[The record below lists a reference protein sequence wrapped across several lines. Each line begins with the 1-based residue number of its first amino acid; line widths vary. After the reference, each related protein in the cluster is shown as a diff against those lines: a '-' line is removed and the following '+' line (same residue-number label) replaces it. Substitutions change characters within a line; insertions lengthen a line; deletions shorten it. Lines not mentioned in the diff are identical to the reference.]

1 MVKHVLTP
9 IAALAVF
16 MATGVT
22 HLEAKRVKESAELFI
37 SFELLP
43 LDETSTASGSAEI
56 ELNRHKGDEETS
68 FDFSVEGLAEGS
80 YVVQAEAGEDVVDIT
95 EFVVEPAATDP
106 VTGEPVTD
114 DPSEEEAEI
123 ELPAGINPLE
133 IDAITV
139 VKVET
144 VAEQVVATVVLR
156 GEADA
161 SATYWMFNANVK
173 VTGPTVVAPVEE
185 SPTEEEPAAGPGKGK
200 GKGKKV
206 KGAKVK
212 KVHGHVVVHA
222 LIVGD
227 QEKKRKFLF
236 NAHGAPANTELTL
249 NIDGDPVQTVT
260 SSHNGKVM
268 IKSLDDAEVRVAGI
282 RLITVTDAEG
292 TVIMEA
298 QF

>member
-1 MVKHVLTP
+1 MLKHIITP
-9 IAALAVF
+9 VAALAIF
-16 MATGVT
+16 MASGITQV
-22 HLEAKRVKESAELFI
+22 EAKRVKESAELFI

-43 LDETSTASGSAEI
+43 TDETSTASGSAEI
-56 ELNRHKGDEETS
+56 EFTRDKGVEETT
-68 FDFSVEGLAEGS
+68 FDFTVDGLSEGT
-80 YVVQAEAGEDVVDIT
+80 YVVRAESGEDVLDIT
-95 EFVVEPAATDP
+95 EFAVEAVVTDP

-114 DPSEEEAEI
+114 DASEEEGEI
-123 ELPAGINPLE
+123 ELPAGLNPLA

-144 VAEQVVATVVLR
+144 IADAIVETEVLR

-185 SPTEEEPAAGPGKGK
+185 SPTEEEPTTGKGK

-206 KGAKVK
+206 KGPKVK

-227 QEKKRKFLF
+227 EEKKRKFLF

-249 NIDGDPVQTVT
+249 NIDGTPVQTVT
-260 SSHNGKVM
+260 SSQNGKVM

-292 TVIMEA
+292 SVIMEA
-298 QF
+298 KF